1 MKKYKFLFGLF
12 LIILL
17 LIIYVYTLYFQFIPD
32 NIVMFEGETLSFKNF
47 FGLNTSLID
56 DDEVVQVS
64 SNNNDKILDSGKKTI
79 NISFLNNVFVKKVNV
94 DVLPRTKVI
103 PVGNIAGIKLYTSG
117 VIVVGMTEIEGIDN
131 KKHKPYENSGIEEG
145 DTIIS
150 INKKRINS
158 VDDLVKNVNLANG
171 ESVEVQYLHNEKTLE
186 CFIQP
191 VKTLKQEYKLGLW
204 VRDSA
209 AGVGTVSF
217 YEPTTRLFGALG
229 HGIVDIDTEQLID
242 ISSGEFVTT
251 RILNIVKGEKGKPGR
266 IQGTVDNQS
275 NIGIVSKNTRF
286 GIFGKVD
293 NVSSLNIDNSKEMD
307 VAFRKEV
314 HTGNAKIMC
323 SLENGKVE
331 EYDIQIEKVFKDNN
345 YDNKSMSIKVVDERL
360 INKTGG
366 IIQGMSGSPIIQDG
380 KFVGAVT
387 HVLVQNPKQ
396 GYGVFADMMIKQM
409 REVE

>member
-131 KKHKPYENSGIEEG
+131 KKYKPYENSGIEEG

-150 INKKRINS
+150 INKNRINS
-158 VDDLVKNVNLANG
+158 VDDLVKNVNLAKG
-171 ESVEVQYLHNEKTLE
+171 ELVEVQYLHNEKTLE

>member
-56 DDEVVQVS
+56 DDKVVQVS

-131 KKHKPYENSGIEEG
+131 KKYKPYENSGIEEG

-150 INKKRINS
+150 INKNRINS
-158 VDDLVKNVNLANG
+158 VDDLVKNVNLAKG
-171 ESVEVQYLHNEKTLE
+171 ELVEVQYLHNEKTLE

>member
-1 MKKYKFLFGLF
+1 MKKYKFLFGLV

-56 DDEVVQVS
+56 DDKVVQVS

-131 KKHKPYENSGIEEG
+131 KKYKPYENSGIEEG

-150 INKKRINS
+150 INKNRINS
-158 VDDLVKNVNLANG
+158 VDDLVKNVNLAKG
-171 ESVEVQYLHNEKTLE
+171 ELVEVQYLHNEKTLE

-380 KFVGAVT
+380 KYVGAVT

>member
-56 DDEVVQVS
+56 DDKVVQVS

-158 VDDLVKNVNLANG
+158 VDDLVKNVNSANG

-217 YEPTTRLFGALG
+217 YEPITRLFGALG

>member
-1 MKKYKFLFGLF
+1 MKKYKFLFGLV

-56 DDEVVQVS
+56 DDKVVQVS

-131 KKHKPYENSGIEEG
+131 KKYKPYENSGIEEG

-217 YEPTTRLFGALG
+217 YEPITRLFGALG

-380 KFVGAVT
+380 KYVGAVT